1 MPDDETAW
9 AETTD
14 GALLK
19 QLFGYYPTL
28 RDARIRRVDLSPG
41 SDSIEMTID
50 YHDTVDDGG
59 DSLTVR
65 IVLVWGAVRTMELN
79 VSSNYL
85 SATTIRQV
93 DGCFRG
99 EFEFGFGAHGFI
111 ESERFEAR
119 LEKVDPASVEDEE
132 RMSLV
137 YGLP

>member
-1 MPDDETAW
+1 MPQDETAW

-28 RDARIRRVDLSPG
+28 HDARIRRIALSPG
-41 SDSIEMTID
+41 SDAVEMTID
-50 YHDTVDDGG
+50 YRDTVDGG
-59 DSLTVR
+59 ESLSVR
-65 IVLVWGAVRTMELN
+65 IILVWEAVRAMELN

-85 SATTIRQV
+85 SAASIRHTAY
-93 DGCFRG
+93 GFRAD
-99 EFEFGFGAHGFI
+99 FELAFGTHGFV

-119 LEKVDPASVEDEE
+119 LEKVDPGSVEDEE
-132 RMSLV
+132 RLSLV